1 MAHRG
6 GRAAAL
12 VAVPVDLAPAVVAK
26 VPDEQALAVAA
37 DSGRAAAVVGLVAGA
52 RHPSRSLPIKFH

>member
-1 MAHRG
+1 
-6 GRAAAL
+6 L